1 MKMPKQAMSMKR
13 PSWDITLGE
22 LREIGAIGVADK
34 YLRIL
39 ENNCMILMQLMLQIN
54 I

>member
-1 MKMPKQAMSMKR
+1 MKMPEQAVSMKR

-34 YLRIL
+34 YLRIDG
-39 ENNCMILMQLMLQIN
+39 N
-54 I
+54 IEEYCRIVA

>member
-1 MKMPKQAMSMKR
+1 MKMPEQAVSMKR

-22 LREIGAIGVADK
+22 LREIDAVGVADK

-39 ENNCMILMQLMLQIN
+39 ENNGE
-54 I
+54 

>member
-1 MKMPKQAMSMKR
+1 MKMPEQAVSMKR

-22 LREIGAIGVADK
+22 LREIDRLVR
-34 YLRIL
+34 LV
-39 ENNCMILMQLMLQIN
+39 LQIN